1 MGHTSDMISGALYG
15 GATPIDATWYS
26 VGPLSTNFTVI
37 DASAGL
43 SKVWFELDE
52 AGDGASVV
60 TEDQGGVGFVL
71 KDTVMLA
78 ASSCRDGGVARVDI
92 AVSRQIPSRPCP
104 SSS

>member
-1 MGHTSDMISGALYG
+1 MGHTPDMVSGALYG
-15 GATPIDATWYS
+15 GAIDVDATWYS
-26 VGPLSTNFTVI
+26 VGPLSTNFTVL

-71 KDTVMLA
+71 QDTVMLA

-92 AVSRQIPSRPCP
+92 AVSHQISLRPRL
-104 SSS
+104 SLH